1 MAYESVAQILDS
13 IDETRERL
21 VARAAQLSAEEEV
34 QQSASGGWTVA
45 EIIEHVATVEEQ
57 IVKLTNMMLMKAE
70 ADGGRASDDLRI
82 APVSLDHLVE
92 RGWDEKFQAP
102 ESARPRGGVGVADSI
117 AKMRSSR
124 AALRA
129 LRPRL
134 EAADLSSANYPHPV
148 FGPLNLYEWLLVL
161 GAHEDRHLRQVESL
175 LQSA

>member
-1 MAYESVAQILDS
+1 MTYESVAQILDS

-21 VARAAQLSAEEEV
+21 VARAAQLSAEDEV

-57 IVKLTNMMLMKAE
+57 IIKLSNKMLMKAE

-82 APVSLDHLVE
+82 APVSLDHLAE
-92 RGWDEKFQAP
+92 RSRDEKFQAP
-102 ESARPRGGVGVADSI
+102 ESAHPRGGIGVADSI
-117 AKMRSSR
+117 AKMRNSR

-134 EAADLSSANYPHPV
+134 EAADLSSARYPHPV
-148 FGPLNLYEWLLVL
+148 FGPLNLYEWLIVL
-161 GAHEDRHLRQVESL
+161 GGKQVRRNRNSL
-175 LQSA
+175 